1 MVGDGEESKLEEQHT
16 IIGADINAYSYFHE
30 YNNKKKKK
38 RRTIDRELCLSIEY
52 NSECYTLNIFT
63 IFSKFPINA

>member
-38 RRTIDRELCLSIEY
+38 KTDHR
-52 NSECYTLNIFT
+52 
-63 IFSKFPINA
+63 